1 MNDMMKQILFTLLL
15 ALVANV
21 DVIFA
26 WDYEHVPIG
35 DLYYNLDAANQ
46 MAEVTESDTLN
57 NYRGLT
63 IANIPTSVEYNSVNY
78 SVTNIGNGAFAWL
91 NGLTSLT
98 IGNSVKCIGDDA
110 FIGCTGLSS
119 VMIPNGV
126 TTISDNA
133 FSDCSNLTSVTI
145 GNSVTGIGDRAF
157 NSCSSLNAIYYAGS
171 IEDWNSV
178 TVNSGNYV
186 TFYFYSENNYL

>member
-98 IGNSVKCIGDDA
+98 IGNSVKSIGNYA
-110 FIGCTGLSS
+110 FVGC
-119 VMIPNGV
+119 
-126 TTISDNA
+126 DH
-133 FSDCSNLTSVTI
+133 LTSVTI
-145 GNSVTGIGDRAF
+145 PNSVEIISNSAF
-157 NSCSSLNAIYYAGS
+157 
-171 IEDWNSV
+171 
-178 TVNSGNYV
+178 
-186 TFYFYSENNYL
+186 